1 MIEFLFFISYVVG
14 IYMLQDT
21 FHKNKMIN
29 VMDVI
34 MFILSPFNIVNFI
47 VIKIVSHFV
56 DLEKVVFKTDDR
68 TF

>member
-1 MIEFLFFISYVVG
+1 
-14 IYMLQDT
+14 MLQDT